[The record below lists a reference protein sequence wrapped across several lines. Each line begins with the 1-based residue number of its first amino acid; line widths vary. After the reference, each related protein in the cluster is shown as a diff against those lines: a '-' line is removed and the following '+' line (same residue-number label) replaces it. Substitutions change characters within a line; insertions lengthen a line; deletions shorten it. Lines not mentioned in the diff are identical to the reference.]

1 MDSVGQC
8 PCDFHCSV
16 HVVLYCHIVCLG
28 DSFEIDSFS
37 DKVWHDFPWDD
48 VDICSLLL
56 VLSLGLWL
64 FLIGSFWGLYLFCL
78 CGWDFV
84 GRGPFLLFFQGLY
97 CLFVS
102 VLLCMEG
109 CVLFYLCLYISDVS
123 SQSFC
128 CFCLS
133 LFVYVDVVKGEGY
146 IVPYMSR
153 KLSLLVSISLVR
165 SLLDVLSGCGC

>member
-1 MDSVGQC
+1 M
-8 PCDFHCSV
+8 
-16 HVVLYCHIVCLG
+16 I
-28 DSFEIDSFS
+28 
-37 DKVWHDFPWDD
+37 
-48 VDICSLLL
+48 
-56 VLSLGLWL
+56 
-64 FLIGSFWGLYLFCL
+64 
-78 CGWDFV
+78 
-84 GRGPFLLFFQGLY
+84 
-97 CLFVS
+97 
-102 VLLCMEG
+102 
-109 CVLFYLCLYISDVS
+109 FYLCLYISDVL